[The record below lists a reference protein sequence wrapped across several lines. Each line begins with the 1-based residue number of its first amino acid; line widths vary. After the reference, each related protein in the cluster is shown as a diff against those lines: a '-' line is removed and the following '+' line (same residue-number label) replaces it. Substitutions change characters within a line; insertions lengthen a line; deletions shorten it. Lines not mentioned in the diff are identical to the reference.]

1 MRKTDGADVGYPRH
15 PRDRILGVIE
25 IVILVSVGLFLYGD
39 SVTLPFFFD
48 DILHIFWVEG
58 NSLWGLWTGA
68 ASLGHYRPLA
78 SALWKLSLLFTGTFN
93 APLLHGINVALH
105 ILNGALVAA
114 LTRRV
119 LTRWILGGL
128 KAIQPSHYRLTGLVA
143 GVLFLSYPF
152 SYQAVPW
159 VGALFHPLVTSLVLG
174 AVLTGLKA
182 RSASWWGWR
191 ALSLGMTIAAFFT
204 HETGLTIG
212 AWLLGYELTFRDD
225 DEAAQRRWR
234 VYLWPLAYLA
244 LGVAYLGLYFSVPR
258 GGDPPPLP
266 TRDLLIQNG
275 AYLLQGLAFPIAPLT
290 RWTMDGWGW
299 NDLSA
304 AYLAA
309 GLTVGLLV
317 SLSWRQRMLRA
328 LGFALICFTL
338 SVIPVWLTLPFIY
351 MISGPRLLYLASVG
365 AAIGWACGFQAL
377 ACLGRGQWRAL
388 TSGLSLLLI
397 GLTVV
402 FCCRFVRVGQAVHR
416 LGGDLI
422 WQMSEIVAATPED
435 ERLLVV
441 NYPAWLSPH
450 PLVYPVGHE
459 GVEFMPRYTAPA
471 DLAWANSGVRREI
484 QTAKFA
490 NTLVELEGLYCGVR
504 GPDVGWE
511 GLAQRLRAADQV
523 YAVHYTPEALDLVQ
537 VGRLAN
543 GCSLSATPSASTMP
557 SDWQPIGAV
566 FDDRVTLVAVETATG
581 SQSASADEQTRTDA
595 VRLTLRLIWQSEGP
609 LTDADYRIFAHLY
622 DESGALITQSDG
634 YPMDGLYPFWLWLPG
649 EQIEENRY
657 FTLGC
662 SLSAPASQ
670 HSGYYRIAIGIY
682 DGASGERLP
691 AFTPDGTHFA
701 DDAVPIPDIRWP
713 GD

>member
-1 MRKTDGADVGYPRH
+1 
-15 PRDRILGVIE
+15 VIE

-48 DILHIFWVEG
+48 DVLHIFWVEG
-58 NSLWGLWTGA
+58 NSFWGLWTGA

-93 APLLHGINVALH
+93 APLLHGTNVALH

-114 LTRRV
+114 LTRR
-119 LTRWILGGL
+119 ILGGL
-128 KAIQPSHYRLTGLVA
+128 KAIRPPHYRLTGLVA

-174 AVLTGLKA
+174 AVLTALKARGLKA
-182 RSASWWGWR
+182 TRSALWWGWR

-212 AWLLGYELTFRDD
+212 AWLLGYELIALRPLTFRDAD
-225 DEAAQRRWR
+225 KAAQYHWR
-234 VYLWPLAYLA
+234 IYGLKAVYLWPLVYLV

-258 GGDPPPLP
+258 GSDPPPLP

-309 GLTVGLLV
+309 GLTVGLLMF
-317 SLSWRQRMLRA
+317 LSWRQRTLRA

-377 ACLGRGQWRAL
+377 AALRPLACLGRGQWRTL
-388 TSGLSLLLI
+388 TSGLSLLLS
-397 GLTVV
+397 GLTVT
-402 FCCRFVRVGQAVHR
+402 FCCRFVRVGQGIHR

-422 WQMSEIVAATPED
+422 WQVSEVVAATPED

-471 DLAWANSGVRREI
+471 DLVWANSGVRREI

-490 NTLVELEGLYCGVR
+490 NTLIELEGLYCGVR

-511 GLAQRLRAADQV
+511 GLAERLRAADQV
-523 YAVHYTPEALDLVQ
+523 YAVHYTLEALDLVQ

-543 GCSLSATPSASTMP
+543 TPSASGLKATSTMP
-557 SDWQPIGAV
+557 LAV
-566 FDDRVTLVAVETATG
+566 FDDRVTLVAAETV
-581 SQSASADEQTRTDA
+581 SADEQT
-595 VRLTLRLIWQSEGP
+595 LTLRLVWQSEGP
-609 LTDADYRIFAHLY
+609 LADADYRIFAHLY
-622 DESGALITQSDG
+622 DESAALATQSDG

-662 SLSAPASQ
+662 RHSDGALSAPASQ

-682 DGASGERLP
+682 DGANGERLP

-713 GD
+713 GG